1 MCQQE
6 RSTLKDEISHQLGK
20 ENETFFLRVWKLK
33 ENFKKK
39 KSTKKTISAR
49 RRFELLP
56 YICMYVC
63 ILLVTKF
70 EVWAVAMKL
79 YQV

>member
-39 KSTKKTISAR
+39 KVQR
-49 RRFELLP
+49 RQYRLDVGLS
-56 YICMYVC
+56 YYHIYVCMYVFFW
-63 ILLVTKF
+63 LPNLKF
-70 EVWAVAMKL
+70 GL
-79 YQV
+79 